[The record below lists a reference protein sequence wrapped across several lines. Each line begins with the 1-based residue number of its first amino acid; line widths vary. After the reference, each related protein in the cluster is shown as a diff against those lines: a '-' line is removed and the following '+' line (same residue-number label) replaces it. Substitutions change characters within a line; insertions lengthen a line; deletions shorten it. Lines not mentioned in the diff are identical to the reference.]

1 MYLYK
6 GKGLAEEFGLNWYQY
21 GTRYYDASLA
31 RWVEMDPAD
40 KFHTP
45 YTYVGGIQ

>member
-1 MYLYK
+1 M
-6 GKGLAEEFGLNWYQY
+6 AEEFGLNWYQY